1 MNKIIFPLA
10 VAAIVL
16 MTSCSLTKDLKNH
29 CKVYTTGTVRD
40 KVRACVEC
48 DSLATHF
55 NKFALK
61 EWRKLMDK
69 RKATK

>member
-1 MNKIIFPLA
+1 MNKVLFPLA
-10 VAAIVL
+10 VAGIVF
-16 MTSCSLTKDLKNH
+16 MTSCGLSKDLVKH
-29 CKVYTTGTVRD
+29 CQVYTTGTVRD

-55 NKFALK
+55 NKFALE

-69 RKATK
+69 KKGK